1 MSEKN
6 WGEIGVA
13 FVIGAAVGAALG
25 ILFAPKSGKET
36 RAIIKEK
43 AQEVGE
49 KASEIIE
56 SAKEKVAEVG
66 CKAKQQLAQ

>member
-6 WGEIGVA
+6 WGEITVA
-13 FVIGAAVGAALG
+13 FVVGAAVGATLG

-49 KASEIIE
+49 KAGEIFE
-56 SAKEKVAEVG
+56 SAKEKVVEVG
-66 CKAKQQLAQ
+66 SKAK